1 MQSDVLV
8 KHLLDLSSF
17 GRIFRCEDKSEIC
30 RVAMEDINQQDDEE
44 RVLNVSD
51 DDKEGI

>member
-1 MQSDVLV
+1 MSH
-8 KHLLDLSSF
+8 HLILMKIKKPSHF
-17 GRIFRCEDKSEIC
+17 IITI
-30 RVAMEDINQQDDEE
+30 VAMEDINQQDDEE